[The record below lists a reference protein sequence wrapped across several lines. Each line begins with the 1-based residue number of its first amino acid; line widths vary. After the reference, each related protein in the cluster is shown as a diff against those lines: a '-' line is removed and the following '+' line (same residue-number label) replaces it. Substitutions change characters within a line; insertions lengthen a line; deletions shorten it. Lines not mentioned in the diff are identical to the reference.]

1 MKYHFQLQILFLTRR
16 FRESGFH
23 PVFAGALLL
32 IGFFVFSFFLF
43 QKTEYAGYIY
53 VLMALFSCGSF
64 SGKTRVEFLKSNF
77 KDNQWRLIRVIEN
90 WMVCIPFFCC
100 LLVEM
105 EFLLAL
111 SLLVFSALI
120 AILKLE
126 ANWVLTIPTPFYKY
140 PFEFV
145 IGFRNVFYLFFVS
158 YILTAVAIQ
167 VDNFNLGI
175 FSMLVV
181 FAVSLSFYSNPE
193 EEFYVWNFSLN
204 PQQFIRQKLKSASI
218 QVSLLVFPIVVTLSV
233 FYFELVVYVLLFL
246 LLGYCF
252 LMTMILA
259 KYSVYP
265 NKMSLLESLLLVFCI
280 PCPPLLLFVF
290 PYFYGKSKEALK
302 SYLQ

>member
-1 MKYHFQLQILFLTRR
+1 MTRR
-16 FRESGFH
+16 FREAGFH

-32 IGFFVFSFFLF
+32 AGFFIFSFFLF

-53 VLMALFSCGSF
+53 ALIALFGCGSF
-64 SGKTRVEFLKSNF
+64 SGKKRVEFLKSNF
-77 KDNQWRLIRVIEN
+77 KDNQWKFIRIVEN
-90 WMVCIPFFCC
+90 WLVCLPFLCC
-100 LLVEM
+100 LLFEM
-105 EFLLAL
+105 EFLPAF
-111 SLLVFSALI
+111 SLLVFSAVM
-120 AILKLE
+120 AILKLQS
-126 ANWVLTIPTPFYKY
+126 NWVLTIPTPFYKY

-145 IGFRNVFYLFFVS
+145 TGFRNVFYLFFAS
-158 YILTAVAIQ
+158 YILTVVAIR

-193 EEFYVWNFSLN
+193 EEFYVWNFSMN
-204 PQQFIRQKLKSASI
+204 PQRFIRQKLKMACI
-218 QVSLLVFPIVVTLSV
+218 QVSLLVFPIAVTLSV
-233 FYFELVVYVLLFL
+233 FYFELVLYVLLFL

-252 LMTMILA
+252 LMTMIVA

-265 NKMSLLESLLLVFCI
+265 NEMSLLESLLLVFCV

-290 PYFYGKSKEALK
+290 PYFYSKSKEALK